1 MSITVIIGPM
11 FSGKTSELIRLIDRK
26 RIAKKNCLIIRHAD
40 DKRFDHL
47 STTVSNEVQGN
58 NILRHITTH
67 NEFRYQ
73 KCDILYLSNLSGDD
87 ELFANICLKYH
98 VVAIDEGFFF
108 VGINKFCN
116 ELANNNV
123 EVIVATLESSYQ
135 QRLFPEIGEL
145 IANAEIVIKL
155 TAICMRC
162 ENEDASFTIRTIE
175 SDQEILVGSDD
186 IYQAV
191 CRKCLNEFK
200 NKSKNI
206 NIESNKK
213 SALKY
218 YFHKNVKC

>member
-1 MSITVIIGPM
+1 MSITVIMGPM

-26 RIAKKNCLIIRHAD
+26 RIAKKNCLIIRHTD
-40 DKRFDHL
+40 DNRFDHAHDQISDNNL
-47 STTVSNEVQGN
+47 STGANDV
-58 NILRHITTH
+58 LKHITTH
-67 NEFRYQ
+67 NEFKYQ

-135 QRLFPEIGEL
+135 QRLFSEIGEL
-145 IANAEIVIKL
+145 IANAETVIKL

-175 SDQEILVGSDD
+175 SDKEILVGSDD

-200 NKSKNI
+200 TKFPCQT
-206 NIESNKK
+206 
-213 SALKY
+213 LL
-218 YFHKNVKC
+218 F